1 MTAGGTE
8 PGATD
13 RTRQLDEL
21 VEVLRP
27 RPVGTDRF
35 AVPSP
40 DWWGPRLFG
49 GAVVAQALAGAIRTV
64 EPGLRPHSMHGYFF
78 RPVVPG
84 PDAELVVER
93 VRDSRTFSTR
103 EVTTVQNGK
112 PAARFTCS
120 FTGDEPG
127 DERAEHYEPPMP
139 DVPGPDQL
147 AVGEPPGPFDSA
159 DAGPLRAEDGSYR
172 SSGRYWNRT
181 CGPLPDDPAV
191 QVCVLALLSD
201 MTRTSFRPP
210 SLETW
215 ASHTD
220 ASIDHAIWF
229 HRPARADEW
238 LFYELAAVINLD
250 NRATVRGVMY
260 SRHGEVVLSMAQ
272 ELLIRPVP
280 GGGEPAPWLAE
291 KF

>member
-1 MTAGGTE
+1 MAEAGEVSDDREKLLAQLVDALRPT
-8 PGATD
+8 PLATD
-13 RTRQLDEL
+13 RLS
-21 VEVLRP
+21 
-27 RPVGTDRF
+27 
-35 AVPSP
+35 VPTP

-49 GAVVAQALAGAIRTV
+49 GAVVAQALAGAMGTV
-64 EPGLRPHSMHGYFF
+64 EAGLRPHSMHGYFF

-93 VRDSRTFSTR
+93 VRDSRTFATR

-120 FTGDEPG
+120 FTGDETG
-127 DERAEHYEPPMP
+127 EDHAEHYEPPMP
-139 DVPGPDQL
+139 AVPEPEQL
-147 AVGEPPGPFDSA
+147 FVGRPPGPFDSA
-159 DAGPLRAEDGSYR
+159 DAGPLVADDGSYR

-181 CGPLPDDPAV
+181 CGPLPDDAAIHFAL
-191 QVCVLALLSD
+191 LALMSD

-210 SLETW
+210 SLATW

-220 ASIDHAIWF
+220 ASIDHAVWF

-238 LFYELAAVINLD
+238 LFYDLAAVINLD
-250 NRATVRGVMY
+250 NRALVRGVMY
-260 SRHGEVVLSMAQ
+260 NRDGKVVLSMAQ
-272 ELLIRPVP
+272 ELLIRPIP